1 MKILIVTP
9 HFYPENFR
17 INDFAD
23 ALIERNIN
31 VSVLTAIPDYPD
43 GKYYEGYGLVKKRKE
58 VYKKVKIYRAPIIPR
73 GTGSIIRLFL
83 NYLSFI
89 VFGSISA
96 IFIKGRFDIIF
107 VFEPSP
113 ITVGLPAIVI
123 KRIQKIPI
131 VFWVLDLW
139 PESVKAA
146 GNLRS
151 DILPNMLLPMI
162 RFIYKES
169 DKILVSSRG
178 FINSIKD
185 KGVDSTKIEY
195 FPQWAES
202 SFKPLKNINPIFKT
216 LVQDGFNIMFAGN
229 IGEAQDFPSILMAAE
244 LLQKYNGIHFVIL
257 GAGSKANWVK
267 NKVYEK
273 GLTKTVHLLGTFP
286 LTAMPDF
293 YALADIMLI
302 TLKNDY
308 IFSLTLPAKIQSY
321 LACGKSIVAMM
332 NGEGARVVT
341 ESKAGLACNSG
352 DFRSLAE
359 NILKLYELDK
369 DGLLQMGK
377 NAEIYYHN
385 NFSRSALID
394 QAINIFTSLTKKT
407 IINNQCDKNHIDR

>member
-1 MKILIVTP
+1 VNILIVTP

-23 ALIERNIN
+23 ALVERNID
-31 VSVLTAIPDYPD
+31 VSVFTAIPDYPE
-43 GKYYEGYGLVKKRKE
+43 GKYYKGYGLFRRRWE
-58 VYKKVKIYRAPIIPR
+58 IRNKVKINRVPVIPR
-73 GTGSIIRLFL
+73 GNGNNLRLFL
-83 NYLSFI
+83 NYISFVI
-89 VFGSISA
+89 LGSISA
-96 IFIKGRFDIIF
+96 AFIKYKFDIIF

-123 KRIQKIPI
+123 KRIYKIPI

-151 DILPNMLLPMI
+151 DFLPNMLLPMI

-178 FINSIKD
+178 FIKSIEE
-185 KGVDSTKIEY
+185 KGANSTKIEY

-202 SFKPLKNINPIFKT
+202 SFKPVKNINPNCKT
-216 LVQDGFNIMFAGN
+216 LVPDGFNIMFAGN
-229 IGEAQDFPSILMAAE
+229 IGEAQDFVSILKAAE
-244 LLQKYNGIHFVIL
+244 LLQKYDAIHFVIL
-257 GAGSKANWVK
+257 GSGSKANWVK

-273 GLTKTVHLLGTFP
+273 GLTNTVHLLGSFP
-286 LTAMPDF
+286 LVAMSDF

-321 LACGKSIVAMM
+321 LACSKPIVAMM

-341 ESKAGLACNSG
+341 ESEAGLACNSG

-359 NILKLYELDK
+359 NILTLYELDE

-377 NAEIYYHN
+377 NAENYYHR
-385 NFSRSALID
+385 NFSRHALID
-394 QAINIFTSLTKKT
+394 HAINIFTSLNKKT
-407 IINNQCDKNHIDR
+407 NVNN

>member
-1 MKILIVTP
+1 M
-9 HFYPENFR
+9 
-17 INDFAD
+17 
-23 ALIERNIN
+23 
-31 VSVLTAIPDYPD
+31 
-43 GKYYEGYGLVKKRKE
+43 
-58 VYKKVKIYRAPIIPR
+58 
-73 GTGSIIRLFL
+73 RLFL

-113 ITVGLPAIVI
+113 ITIGLPAIVI

-146 GNLRS
+146 GNLES

-169 DKILVSSRG
+169 DRILVSSHG
-178 FINSIKD
+178 FIKSIEE
-185 KGVDSTKIEY
+185 KGVNSTKIKY
-195 FPQWAES
+195 YPQWAES
-202 SFKPLKNINPIFKT
+202 LFKPVNKINPNYKT
-216 LVQDGFNIMFAGN
+216 LVPDGFNIMFAGN
-229 IGEAQDFPSILMAAE
+229 IGEVQDFVSILKAAE
-244 LLQKYNGIHFVIL
+244 LLKKYGDIRFVIL
-257 GAGSKANWVK
+257 GSGSKANWVK
-267 NKVYEK
+267 NKVLEK
-273 GLTKTVHLLGTFP
+273 GLTNTVHLLGTFA

-293 YALADIMLI
+293 YALADVMLI
-302 TLKNDY
+302 TLKNDN

-321 LACGKSIVAMM
+321 LACGKPIVAMM

-352 DFRSLAE
+352 DFRSLAK

-377 NAEIYYHN
+377 YAEYYYHQ
-385 NFSRSALID
+385 NFSRHELIN
-394 QAINIFTSLTKKT
+394 QAINIFTSLTEKT
-407 IINNQCDKNHIDR
+407 NANQKCDKNHIDR